1 MSHIYHVVRAK
12 IAHFHLFVQFVFLS
26 SDVDVV
32 LTPFRHLQYCLS
44 VMQTFTTIR
53 INLVFITKAR
63 YNVVNNSEVWCL
75 LILIATRP

>member
-12 IAHFHLFVQFVFLS
+12 IAHFYFVVRFVILS

-44 VMQTFTTIR
+44 VIQTLTTIR
-53 INLVFITKAR
+53 TNLVLITKAR
-63 YNVVNNSEVWCL
+63 YNVVNNSEV
-75 LILIATRP
+75 